1 MFECCSDTL
10 CMSGKPGC
18 PPEQS
23 YHSYVTC
30 LFLLFLKVV
39 LSDLP
44 FSQGVV
50 FFFAELPASYCS
62 MHAHLFFHIHILLA
76 YARTHTPSHVPQSR
90 SHAHTIQCYC
100 RDRVLFLLSLGI
112 FRRSMPSNTLCMVCS
127 EIKIITSFA
136 REHGLK
142 PCVCTH
148 GPVCHTRRHRSHH
161 FVTQP
166 SHSVGKAGWQ
176 AKMASIEFRITW
188 RNAHDHKVNG
198 HCTNKYPYFKRSK
211 EFFFIS
217 LFS

>member
-50 FFFAELPASYCS
+50 FFFCWAASRWSYCS
-62 MHAHLFFHIHILLA
+62 MHAHLFFHIHMLLA

-100 RDRVLFLLSLGI
+100 RDRFLFLLSLGI

-127 EIKIITSFA
+127 DIKIITSFA

-142 PCVCTH
+142 ESNHAYAHMGLCAILGVIVPTILSPS
-148 GPVCHTRRHRSHH
+148 PVILMEKLG
-161 FVTQP
+161 
-166 SHSVGKAGWQ
+166 GKPKWLPLNLG
-176 AKMASIEFRITW
+176 
-188 RNAHDHKVNG
+188 
-198 HCTNKYPYFKRSK
+198 
-211 EFFFIS
+211 
-217 LFS
+217 